1 MLDNICAIATPYG
14 TGAISIIR
22 CSGPKAIEYVNN
34 IFKGK
39 NLNKCQSH
47 TIHYG
52 FILNDGE
59 VVDEV
64 LCNIFKAPNSF
75 DGENCVEINCHG
87 GPFVTSEVL
96 KVLLK
101 SGFRLAERGE
111 FSKRAFLNKKLDLT
125 QAEAIMD
132 IISSN
137 NKLALKS
144 STNSLRS
151 KTANMIKDFRDK
163 ILQILA
169 EIEVN
174 IDYPEYED
182 SVEVTHNYLMPIID
196 EMLNDMEHILDNSTI
211 STVLV
216 SGIKTAIVG
225 KPNVGKSSLLNMLLN
240 EDKAIVS
247 NVAGTTRD
255 LVEGMLNIRN
265 ITLHLIDT
273 AGIRKTDDPIEKIGI
288 EKSIEKLY
296 DAELVLLVLDQSQD
310 LTFEDKELLEKTKNK
325 TRIIIGNKSDLPKA
339 NLSIKNVVD
348 VSSLKQEGLENLK
361 EEIKKLFIKD
371 SLKISQD
378 LVISSSRHISIMKRA
393 LSSLKE
399 ARNNA
404 INGDF
409 LDMVE
414 IDLREAYNALG
425 EIIGRGNPDE
435 LIDEL
440 FARFCLGK

>member
-39 NLNKCQSH
+39 NLNKCASH

-87 GPFVTSEVL
+87 GPFVTGEVL

-151 KTANMIKDFRDK
+151 KTANMIKDFREK

-182 SVEVTHNYLMPIID
+182 SVEVTHKYLTPIID
-196 EMLNDMEHILDNSTI
+196 EMLKEMNHILDNSTI

-247 NVAGTTRD
+247 NIAGTTRD

-273 AGIRKTDDPIEKIGI
+273 AGIRKSDDYVESIGI
-288 EKSIEKLY
+288 ERSEKAIKEA
-296 DAELVLLVLDQSQD
+296 DLVLLVLDSSNELEDEDYKLLD
-310 LTFEDKELLEKTKNK
+310 LTKDKK
-325 TRIIIGNKSDLPKA
+325 RIIIANKNDLTPKWK
-339 NLSIKNVVD
+339 LDD
-348 VSSLKQEGLENLK
+348 VIYISALNKEGLEELADKIYEITNIANFNVDDDKYLNNERQVSLMNKAYQALLSAK
-361 EEIKKLFIKD
+361 EGIENEIDI
-371 SLKISQD
+371 
-378 LVISSSRHISIMKRA
+378 A
-393 LSSLKE
+393 LIDVDIKE
-399 ARNNA
+399 AF
-404 INGDF
+404 DS
-409 LDMVE
+409 
-414 IDLREAYNALG
+414 LG
-425 EIIGRGNPDE
+425 EITGEAYPSE
-435 LIDEL
+435 LMDAL
-440 FARFCLGK
+440 FTKFCLGK